1 MTSFYHAT
9 VSAFWTEESPIFG
22 RGALVWIVRRLALED
37 REMPL
42 SDASGAA
49 ELMDEHRELASAWFA
64 NFTDA
69 TKPLYL

>member
-1 MTSFYHAT
+1 
-9 VSAFWTEESPIFG
+9 
-22 RGALVWIVRRLALED
+22 
-37 REMPL
+37 MPL

>member
-9 VSAFWTEESPIFG
+9 VSAFWQKKVQY
-22 RGALVWIVRRLALED
+22 LVAELLWIDVLGWALED

-42 SDASGAA
+42 SGASGAA